1 MAQFSASDARANFNQ
16 VLEIAKT
23 EAVEIHK
30 HGKPAVVILNAMN
43 YEKLLDYVEDL
54 EDTISVLEH
63 ELNPGDPSE
72 WIPLETVLAELDGR
86 DERNSSDLSS

>member
-30 HGKPAVVILNAMN
+30 HGKPAVVILDAMN
-43 YEKLLDYVEDL
+43 YEKFLDYVEDL
-54 EDTISVLEH
+54 EDENTLLRY
-63 ELNPGDPSE
+63 ELDPDSFGPS
-72 WIPLETVLAELDGR
+72 IPLEEVERELGLKPLR
-86 DERNSSDLSS
+86 D